1 MNPKTASD
9 FLVASPKVFEG
20 WSEEEEDRWER
31 IGEASHKG
39 WVWMTPAGAIPIQPM
54 EGDEVLQ
61 FLEELT
67 KSRPKEAS
75 NE

>member
-1 MNPKTASD
+1 MNPKDVSR

-31 IGEASHKG
+31 IGEAPRKG
-39 WVWMTPAGAIPIQPM
+39 WVWMTPAGPVPLGPM

-61 FLEELT
+61 FLEEMT
-67 KSRPKEAS
+67 KPRPEA
-75 NE
+75 EG